1 MKKSIY
7 FLSLYLLFCIKGY
20 AQDHTVFLIGDAGLA
35 TKDDEVL
42 QSFFEQINR
51 NNNKNSTVIFL
62 GDNVYPH
69 GLENVGEKRRKE
81 GEEILKAQ
89 LESLKSF
96 KGNVFMVP
104 GNHDYNRGKKNGL
117 ERLRNEEKFVNAIL
131 GDSTLAPFDG
141 CPDPVEIPLND
152 EVTLLLIDTQWLIF
166 DYIEKAE
173 YNGCQYRTVDDA
185 LIAIQ
190 DIVSRNKDKKLI
202 VAGHHPVVT
211 YGEHGGVFRAKD
223 HLFPLTSFASWAY
236 VPLPVVGSIYP
247 IARKSGVNRQDT
259 GNKVNQKM
267 VSSFQNIF
275 KNHPNIIYASGHEHT
290 LQYNIKDNVHYIVSG
305 SGSKTSFVKK
315 GKYSKFAQSTKGFS
329 KVTFE
334 KGGATNIQY
343 FDKKTEL
350 FNTSFFPKEVEETV
364 TDKNIKGFPDS
375 VIVAASTLYAT
386 SASQQKWM
394 GKNYRKEWET
404 PIKMPVFDLS
414 KFKGGVKIVQRGGGM
429 ATLSFRLQDSL
440 GNQYTLRS
448 IDKNPIKAIPEELKE
463 TIAKAVV
470 QDQISAAHPYS
481 PLTVPIMADAIGI
494 YHANPQVVYVEDDPQ
509 FGIYQELAANKVYM
523 LEERPSKN
531 TGDIESFGNAKKIY
545 STIKTVKKLREDND
559 NYTDYMFTLKSRL
572 FDMLIGDWDRHDDQW
587 RWAAFKQKKG
597 QRMFRPIPR
606 DRDQVFFL
614 NEGIIPKIA
623 SNKYVLPKFEGFD
636 EEMNWAPGFNFNAR
650 FFDRYFLAQADLE
663 DWLKQAKYIQENIT
677 DDVILEALQY
687 LPEEIRAFHH
697 DEIFRVLKARRA
709 QLPEI
714 AKEYYLHLSKNVS
727 VLGSDKME
735 EVTVERLEN
744 GFTEVTLKKISKK
757 GKVQQTLY
765 HRVFN
770 PKETR
775 EIRIY
780 GFDGKDTF
788 IFKGKYKSK
797 IKVRVVGGDGED
809 TIDDNTDKKSSK
821 NILIYDIR
829 DSTNIVNKGGAV
841 KKKLSAKH
849 EVNNYNRAEFKFNSI
864 LPILYGG
871 YIPDD
876 GVLLGGGIVFT
887 NHSFR
892 KLPYASTHTLYG
904 AIGTANVGTFKLKY
918 KGQFT
923 DVIGNS
929 DFVIDAVL
937 RSPKNS
943 NYYGLGNEAK
953 ADEGRDEDYYRF
965 LYTYHVV
972 NTYFRVEF
980 NKSINL
986 KLGGTFIH
994 TDVSNNKYLEDRYFV
1009 ESGDYLN
1016 FEGALDAQNYFG
1028 PAIGF
1033 EIDKRDNSLLP
1044 KKGVH
1049 FEVAGRALRNFEND
1063 NLNYINLSS
1072 QFTYHYTFKLPTDL
1086 TLAYHVGGATNY
1098 GDYHYLMANK
1108 IGGNKN
1114 MRGFRRDRFYGDA
1127 SLYNSLDAHLDIFKF
1142 QNSIIP
1148 FTFGVIGFYDFGRVW
1163 LEGETSDKW
1172 HESYG
1177 GGIYI
1182 APVDKIAL
1190 SSIVGA
1196 SDERVNVYFNIGFSF

>member
-1 MKKSIY
+1 MKKFLYLFSFY
-7 FLSLYLLFCIKGY
+7 FLFFIKGY

-35 TKDDEVL
+35 TKSDKVL
-42 QSFFEQINR
+42 QSFFEQIHR
-51 NNNKNSTVIFL
+51 SDQENSTVIFL

-69 GLENVGEKRRKE
+69 GLENVGEKKRTQ

-89 LESLKSF
+89 LEPLKSF
-96 KGNVFMVP
+96 KGDVFMVP

-117 ERLRNEEKFVNAIL
+117 KRLRNEEKFVNSIL

-166 DYIEKAE
+166 DYIETAE
-173 YNGCQYRTVDDA
+173 YNGCEYRSVDEA
-185 LIAIQ
+185 LIALQ

-202 VAGHHPVVT
+202 IAGHHPVIT
-211 YGEHGGVFRAKD
+211 YGEHGGVFTAKD

-236 VPLPVVGSIYP
+236 LPLPVIGSIYP

-259 GNKVNQKM
+259 GNKVNRKM
-267 VSSFQNIF
+267 TSSFENIF

-290 LQYNIKDNVHYIVSG
+290 LQYNLKDNVHYIVSG
-305 SGSKTSFVKK
+305 SGSKTSHVKQ

-329 KVTFE
+329 KVTFT
-334 KGGATNIQY
+334 KDGSTNIEY
-343 FDKKTEL
+343 FDEKTTL
-350 FNTSFFPKEVEETV
+350 FSSSFLPKEVETV
-364 TDKNIKGFPDS
+364 AQVKQVEFADS
-375 VIVAASTLYAT
+375 VIVPTSTQYAT
-386 SASQQKWM
+386 STSQQKWM
-394 GKNYRKEWET
+394 GENYRKEWET

-440 GNQYTLRS
+440 KNQYTLRS
-448 IDKNPIKAIPEELKE
+448 IDKNPIKAIPEELKQ
-463 TIAKAVV
+463 TIATAVV

-494 YHANPQVVYVEDDPQ
+494 YHANPQVVYVGDDPQ
-509 FGIYQELAANKVYM
+509 FGIYQEIAANKVYM

-531 TGDIESFGNAKKIY
+531 TGDVESFGNAKKIY

-559 NYTDYMFTLKSRL
+559 NYTDYEFTLKSRL

-597 QRMFRPIPR
+597 RRMFRPIPR

-614 NEGIIPKIA
+614 NEGIIPNIA
-623 SNKYVLPKFEGFD
+623 SSKYILPKFEGFD
-636 EEMNWAPGFNFNAR
+636 DEMNWAPGFNFNAR
-650 FFDRYFLAQADLE
+650 YFDRYFLAQADLE
-663 DWLKQAKYIQENIT
+663 DWIAQAEYIQKHIT
-677 DDVILEALQY
+677 DEVILEALQH
-687 LPEEIRAFHH
+687 LPEEIRDFHH
-697 DEIFRVLKARRA
+697 DEIFEVLKARRT
-709 QLPEI
+709 QLPDI
-714 AKEYYLHLSKNVS
+714 AKEYYAHLAKHVS

-735 EVTVERLEN
+735 QVTVERLEN

-757 GKVQQTLY
+757 GNIQQTLY
-765 HRVFN
+765 HRVFD
-770 PKETR
+770 PKQTK

-780 GFDGKDTF
+780 GFGGKDTF
-788 IFKGKYKSK
+788 IFKGNHKSK
-797 IKVRVVGGDGED
+797 IKVRVIGGDGED
-809 TIDDNTDKKSSK
+809 TIEDTTDRHSSK
-821 NILIYDIR
+821 NILIYDTK
-829 DSTNIVNKGGAV
+829 DSTNIVHKGGAV
-841 KKKLSAKH
+841 KKKLSKKADI
-849 EVNNYNRAEFKFNSI
+849 NDYNRAEFKFNSI

-876 GVLLGGGIVFT
+876 GILLGGGFVFT

-892 KLPYASTHTLYG
+892 KVPFASKHTLYG
-904 AIGTANVGTFKLKY
+904 AIATANVGAFKLKY

-923 DVIGNS
+923 DVLGNS
-929 DFVIDAVL
+929 DLVIDAVL

-943 NYYGLGNEAK
+943 NYYGMGNESVFDK
-953 ADEGRDEDYYRF
+953 ERGVDFYRF
-965 LYTYHVV
+965 LYTYHDI
-972 NTYFRVEF
+972 NTHFLVEF
-980 NKSINL
+980 NKSVNI

-994 TDVSNNKYLEDRYFV
+994 TDVSNNKYLADRYFA
-1009 ESGDYLN
+1009 ESGDYLT
-1016 FEGALDAQNYFG
+1016 FEGALDPQNYFG
-1028 PAIGF
+1028 PEIGF
-1033 EIDKRDNSLLP
+1033 EIDKRNNSLLP

-1049 FEVAGRALRNFEND
+1049 LQIGGRALRNFEND
-1063 NLNYINLSS
+1063 KLNYINIDG

-1086 TLAYHVGGATNY
+1086 TLAYHVGGATNF

-1142 QNSIIP
+1142 KNSIIP

-1163 LEGETSDKW
+1163 LEGESSDKW

-1196 SDERVNVYFNIGFSF
+1196 SDERLNVYFNVGFSF